1 MTVYAKHKPDLSM
14 IEEITELNPE
24 AQVVGLGYT
33 PANFKKILN
42 LLGKELSDSVLASV
56 EIDDKESANAK
67 NNTKDLDYIKY
78 EKLLAAAQKILSKKG
93 IDLRDEMPDF
103 GYSPYNLAVIHA
115 DTGLHQ
121 PDFAKLLGISV
132 VDLRR
137 NLATMTS
144 FTHFEAMPSDTW
156 SYVLTVYLQ
165 ALLAVDKRLRKRR
178 TAQNRVF
185 TEVST
190 GRALRSP
197 TIEISA

>member
-14 IEEITELNPE
+14 IEEIGELNPE

-33 PANFKKILN
+33 SANYKKVLS
-42 LLGKELSDSVLASV
+42 LLGKDVSDSILKSV
-56 EIDDKESANAK
+56 KIDAKESTDAK
-67 NNTKDLDYIKY
+67 NNSKDLDYIKY
-78 EKLLAAAQKILSKKG
+78 ENFLAAAQKHLDKEG
-93 IDLRDEMPDF
+93 INLRDELPDF
-103 GYSPYNLAVIHA
+103 GYSPYNLAVVHA
-115 DTGLHQ
+115 DTGLKQ

-197 TIEISA
+197 TIEIDA